1 MLTHGPRQPQ
11 SWLSFDV
18 RQKQTMPSYSTRT
31 VVRFVGLAAKAKYVY
46 EERITLW
53 RAKSVDGAIRKSEA
67 EAKRY
72 AKESGGTYLKFIQ
85 AYWLYD
91 DVDSDGLEV
100 FSLMRESDLSS
111 NQYIDTHFDTGT
123 EKQKK

>member
-1 MLTHGPRQPQ
+1 
-11 SWLSFDV
+11 
-18 RQKQTMPSYSTRT
+18 MPSYSTRT
-31 VVRFVGLAAKAKYVY
+31 VIRFDDLATKAKYVY

-53 RAKSVDGAIRKSEA
+53 RARSINGAIRKSEA
-67 EAKRY
+67 EARRY
-72 AKESGGTYLKFIQ
+72 AKECGGTYLKFIQ

-100 FSLMRESDLSS
+100 FSLMRESDCPSK
-111 NQYIDTHFDTGT
+111 QYIDTYFDTGT

>member
-1 MLTHGPRQPQ
+1 
-11 SWLSFDV
+11 
-18 RQKQTMPSYSTRT
+18 MPSYSTRT
-31 VVRFVGLAAKAKYVY
+31 VIQFDDLATKAKYVY

-53 RAKSVDGAIRKSEA
+53 RAKSINEAIRKSEA
-67 EAKRY
+67 EVKRY

-91 DVDSDGLEV
+91 EVDADGLEV
-100 FSLMRESDLSS
+100 FSLMRESDLTSK
-111 NQYIDTHFDTGT
+111 QYIDMHFDTGT

>member
-1 MLTHGPRQPQ
+1 
-11 SWLSFDV
+11 
-18 RQKQTMPSYSTRT
+18 MPSYSTRT
-31 VVRFVGLAAKAKYVY
+31 VIRFGGLAMKAKYVY

-53 RAKSVDGAIRKSEA
+53 RAKTMDGAIRKSEA

-91 DVDSDGLEV
+91 EVDADGSEV
-100 FSLMRESDLSS
+100 FSLMRESNLPSK
-111 NQYIDTHFDTGT
+111 QYIDTHFDTGA
-123 EKQKK
+123 EKEKK